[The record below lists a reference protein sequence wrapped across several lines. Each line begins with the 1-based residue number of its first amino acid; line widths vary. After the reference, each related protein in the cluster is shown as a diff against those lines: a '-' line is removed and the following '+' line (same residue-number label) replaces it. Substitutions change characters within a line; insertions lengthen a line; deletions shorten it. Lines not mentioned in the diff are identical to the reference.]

1 LSPSGFRFLEF
12 WNRANFHPKIP
23 FSTNNS
29 YHPLA
34 SAIPGWGFSFNIYP
48 VALLGGCELGQNTKL
63 LLLLI
68 FKKGDVTRGVH
79 GKKKARVYYLSYC
92 IVLTYSD

>member
-1 LSPSGFRFLEF
+1 LRFYLINPSPEFFSEEYGPMVRFLEM
-12 WNRANFHPKIP
+12 
-23 FSTNNS
+23 
-29 YHPLA
+29 
-34 SAIPGWGFSFNIYP
+34 
-48 VALLGGCELGQNTKL
+48 
-63 LLLLI
+63 LI